1 MASPQWG
8 SFGTWSHDPLMSR
21 LVGAVGRRWWALPTP
36 TSERGGQGG
45 ADGEGRTGRGGQ
57 GQTPASPE
65 DGRVALMSRRR
76 AGPREGGRPVCSFG
90 TDVPGSP
97 SAWCALATAL
107 YVCSLN

>member
-1 MASPQWG
+1 MASPQRG
-8 SFGTWSHDPLMSR
+8 SDGTWSHDPSVSR

-36 TSERGGQGG
+36 TSERGGRGG
-45 ADGEGRTGRGGQ
+45 ADGDRRPPPRRT
-57 GQTPASPE
+57 E

-76 AGPREGGRPVCSFG
+76 AGPREGGLPVCSFG

-97 SAWCALATAL
+97 SARCALATAL

>member
-1 MASPQWG
+1 MVPRPLGVTARG
-8 SFGTWSHDPLMSR
+8 SGGQEV
-21 LVGAVGRRWWALPTP
+21 VGAAHANL
-36 TSERGGQGG
+36 
-45 ADGEGRTGRGGQ
+45 GEGRTGKGGRGGAD
-57 GQTPASPE
+57 GDRRPPPRRTE

-97 SAWCALATAL
+97 SARCALATAL